1 MAGKE
6 TDLLQ
11 LQTLKMTKPEA
22 QPRDKEAVKVGWIRQ
37 IYDRSLLW
45 VQSPSGVWAL
55 FLIAVAESSFF
66 PIPPDVFLMILCIAA
81 PSKSFRYAAICAAG
95 SVLGGVIG
103 YGLGMGFMDTIGVKI
118 LEWYGLHDKYETV
131 QDLYR
136 RYDALAVGAA
146 GFTPLPYKLFTIT
159 AGAFKINFVT
169 FALVSLLSR
178 SARFF
183 LVAAFI
189 YKFGAPVRHFIERY
203 FNLLSILFFILLI
216 GGFLIVRLFF

>member
-1 MAGKE
+1 MSETGTQANE
-6 TDLLQ
+6 TDA
-11 LQTLKMTKPEA
+11 KKI
-22 QPRDKEAVKVGWIRQ
+22 GWIRQ
-37 IYDRSLLW
+37 IYDRALLW

-66 PIPPDVFLMILCIAA
+66 PIPPDVFLMVLCLAVPA
-81 PSKSFRYAAICAAG
+81 KSFRYAAICAAG
-95 SVLGGVIG
+95 SVLGGMLG

-118 LEWYGLHDKYETV
+118 LAWYGLQDKYEMV
-131 QDLYR
+131 QNLYQQ
-136 RYDALAVGAA
+136 YDALAVGAA

-169 FALVSLLSR
+169 FVLVSLLSR

-203 FNLLSILFFILLI
+203 FNILTILFFILLI
-216 GGFLIVRLFF
+216 GGFFVVKLFF

>member
-1 MAGKE
+1 MSETGTQANE
-6 TDLLQ
+6 TDA
-11 LQTLKMTKPEA
+11 KKI
-22 QPRDKEAVKVGWIRQ
+22 GWARQ

-55 FLIAVAESSFF
+55 FFIAVAESSFF
-66 PIPPDVFLMILCIAA
+66 PIPPDVFLMVLCLAVPA
-81 PSKSFRYAAICAAG
+81 KSFRYAAICAAG
-95 SVLGGVIG
+95 SVIGGMLG

-118 LEWYGLHDKYETV
+118 LAWYGLHDKYELV
-131 QDLYR
+131 QNLYR
-136 RYDALAVGAA
+136 QYDALAVGAA

-169 FALVSLLSR
+169 FVLVSLLSR

-183 LVAAFI
+183 LVAGFI

-216 GGFLIVRLFF
+216 GGFFVVKLFF